1 MGEQR
6 DAKLFLWSGL
16 FASIAILGFILIIFR
31 FHRFVFIAEFT
42 VLIFFGLVAL
52 IGLAAIYNGLNFGF
66 GFLSFMFGL
75 MLLNLLLIYFKT
87 EPIGLTYLTTIVSSS
102 IGFVMSIVNLGEEQ
116 EEEPAEEFE
125 EPEKVE
131 EPVYEEEPVKKIFS
145 PGKVL
150 ASKTGSYYHAPKCE
164 WAKKIKAKNRV
175 WLESE
180 EEAMKQGL
188 KAHEC
193 IK

>member
-1 MGEQR
+1 MGEKR

-16 FASIAILGFILIIFR
+16 FSSIAILGFILVIFE
-31 FHRFVFIAEFT
+31 FHRFFFIAEFI
-42 VLIFFGLVAL
+42 VLLVLGFVAL
-52 IGLAAIYNGLNFGF
+52 IGLAAIYNGLSFGF

-75 MLLNLLLIYFKT
+75 MLLNLLLVYFKT
-87 EPIGLTYLTTIVSSS
+87 KPIGLTYLTTIVSSS
-102 IGFVMSIVNLGEEQ
+102 IGFVLSVVNLGEEP
-116 EEEPAEEFE
+116 EEELIE
-125 EPEKVE
+125 EPEEIE
-131 EPVYEEEPVKKIFS
+131 EPEYKEEAVKKTFS

-164 WAKKIKAKNRV
+164 WAKKIKTKNRV